1 MDTND
6 LVDVQAATQASSTK
20 GMVNIQANAISSIGM
35 VRLDYDFFYSFSSL

>member
-20 GMVNIQANAISSIGM
+20 GMVNIQAHAILSIGM
-35 VRLDYDFFYSFSSL
+35 VQLDYDLFLFLF